1 MIVVSELNTYF
12 IDNWSLIISL
22 IIDHMKLYLITII
35 AATLVG
41 LVLGVLITKSKKLGF
56 IVPLFNSLQAA
67 PDLVLLALALY
78 FLGIG
83 AYSALAAFF
92 VKGILPIIRNTY
104 SGIIS
109 IDQNI
114 IEAAKGM
121 GMSPWQ
127 ILINVELPVALPIIV
142 AGVRV
147 ASVIAISVLTLS
159 AYIGVSSLGVLIVRG
174 IAMGNSQALVI
185 GSALTA
191 IMAIAMNYVLSILEN
206 KLSKRS

>member
-1 MIVVSELNTYF
+1 
-12 IDNWSLIISL
+12 
-22 IIDHMKLYLITII
+22 
-35 AATLVG
+35 
-41 LVLGVLITKSKKLGF
+41 
-56 IVPLFNSLQAA
+56 
-67 PDLVLLALALY
+67 
-78 FLGIG
+78 
-83 AYSALAAFF
+83 
-92 VKGILPIIRNTY
+92 
-104 SGIIS
+104 
-109 IDQNI
+109 
-114 IEAAKGM
+114 
-121 GMSPWQ
+121 MSPWQ